1 MTALVIAILASSLV
15 GSFHCAGMCG
25 VFVALA
31 VTPVRVEGN
40 SGAGGQSAAPL
51 ATRSAM
57 LLQYNLGRLLAYAV
71 LGSLAGLLGS
81 AVDLGASLAGVQRM
95 AAIGAATISFAFG
108 LSLVAR
114 SLGRRM
120 WSVPVPNILRSAAHA
135 AFRAADRLPL
145 GTRPLAIGL
154 ATGLLPCGW
163 LWVFVATAAGTANA
177 GHGAIVMTAFWL
189 GTLPVMVA
197 LGAGVQKFFGAAGS
211 RLPLTAAVALV
222 VVSGA
227 TIVVRTLSPCAMHPA
242 IAHVGHATE
251 VCIPN
256 D

>member
-31 VTPVRVEGN
+31 VTPVGVEG
-40 SGAGGQSAAPL
+40 SAGAGGRSSPSL
-51 ATRSAM
+51 ATRWAM
-57 LLQYNLGRLLAYAV
+57 LLQYNLGRLLAYALLGALAGV
-71 LGSLAGLLGS
+71 LGSAI
-81 AVDLGASLAGVQRM
+81 DLGASLAGVQRA
-95 AAIGAATISFAFG
+95 AAIAAATISFAFG
-108 LSLVAR
+108 LTLVAR
-114 SLGRRM
+114 ALGRQVR
-120 WSVPVPNILRSAAHA
+120 SLSVPNILRSAAHG

-145 GTRPLAIGL
+145 GSRPLAIGL

-163 LWVFVATAAGTANA
+163 LWVFVATAAGTASA

-197 LGAGVQKFFGAAGS
+197 LGAGVQKFFGAAGT

-222 VVSGA
+222 VVSGV
-227 TIVVRTLSPCAMHPA
+227 TIVVRTMSPCAMHPTL
-242 IAHVGHATE
+242 AHAGHGTE
-251 VCIPN
+251 VCTPN
-256 D
+256 E

>member
-1 MTALVIAILASSLV
+1 MTALAIAILASSLL

-31 VTPVRVEGN
+31 VTPVGSE
-40 SGAGGQSAAPL
+40 SASS
-51 ATRSAM
+51 ATRGAM
-57 LLQYNLGRLLAYAV
+57 LVQYNLGRLMAYV
-71 LGSLAGLLGS
+71 ILGALAGLLGS
-81 AVDLGASLAGVQRM
+81 VVDLGASLAGVQRM
-95 AAIGAATISFAFG
+95 AAIVAAMVSLAFG

-120 WSVPVPNILRSAAHA
+120 WSVPVPSVLRSAAHA
-135 AFRAADRLPL
+135 AFRGADRLPL
-145 GTRPLAIGL
+145 GSRPLAIGL

-163 LWVFVATAAGTANA
+163 LWVFVATAAGTAN
-177 GHGAIVMTAFWL
+177 GGQGALVMMMFWL

-211 RLPLTAAVALV
+211 RLPLTAALALV

-227 TIVVRTLSPCAMHPA
+227 TIAVRTLSPCALHPA
-242 IAHVGHATE
+242 IAHAGHGTE
-251 VCIPN
+251 VCTPN
-256 D
+256 E